1 MNVKVLF
8 GCSNIAPSFACE
20 LGNEFRNGRGTE
32 CVMDWTLPEET
43 YVVIYPLLK

>member
-8 GCSNIAPSFACE
+8 GCSNITPSCACE
-20 LGNEFRNGRGTE
+20 LGEEFRNGRGTE
-32 CVMDWTLPEET
+32 CAMDWTLPEET